1 MTDYTIYASK
11 RTGVS
16 KTSRE
21 MDRFVVEEDPDGSVA
36 KSAARELKSLG
47 YRVHGVIPRE
57 ESDEAESTTVQRTRR
72 NGR

>member
-11 RTGVS
+11 RTDVS

-21 MDRFVVEEDPDGSVA
+21 MERFVVKEDEDGA
-36 KSAARELKSLG
+36 LAEAARRELKGLG
-47 YRVHGVIPRE
+47 YRVHGVIPQQDEGGE
-57 ESDEAESTTVQRTRR
+57 EEATAPRTRR

>member
-11 RTGVS
+11 RTDVS

-21 MDRFVVEEDPDGSVA
+21 MERFVVEQDDETLA
-36 KSAARELKSLG
+36 KGAAKELKGLG
-47 YRVHGVIPRE
+47 YRVHGVIPQE
-57 ESDEAESTTVQRTRR
+57 ETEEETTAPRARR